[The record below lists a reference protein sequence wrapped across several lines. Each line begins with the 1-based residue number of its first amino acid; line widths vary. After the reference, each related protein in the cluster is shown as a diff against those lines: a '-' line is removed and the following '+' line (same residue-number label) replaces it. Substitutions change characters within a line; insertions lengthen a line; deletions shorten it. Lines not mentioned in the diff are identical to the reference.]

1 LLAIYSR
8 IEVVSGLNYWVAANF
23 CIGIAIIF
31 LFNKGFLLQRLLC
44 LAAGLRCA
52 VLLYH
57 LFQLIFLKSTRQ
69 TKK

>member
-8 IEVVSGLNYWVAANF
+8 IGVVGGLKYCVAANF

-31 LFNKGFLLQRLLC
+31 LFNKGFLFQRLLC
-44 LAAGLRCA
+44 LALSLRCA
-52 VLLYH
+52 ALLYI
-57 LFQLIFLKSTRQ
+57 LFQLICLKRAHQ

>member
-8 IEVVSGLNYWVAANF
+8 IEVVSGLNYLVAANF

-31 LFNKGFLLQRLLC
+31 LLNKGFLRQRLLC

-52 VLLYH
+52 VLLYL
-57 LFQLIFLKSTRQ
+57 LFQLIFFKSTRQ